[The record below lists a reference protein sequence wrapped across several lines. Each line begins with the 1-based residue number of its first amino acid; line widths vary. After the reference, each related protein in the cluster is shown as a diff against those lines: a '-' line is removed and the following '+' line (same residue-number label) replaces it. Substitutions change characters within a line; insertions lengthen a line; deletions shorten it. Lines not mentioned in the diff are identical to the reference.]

1 MEQYVANVKLALSR
15 YSDFQGRSGRSE
27 YWYFV
32 LFNILMSFLANVLDR
47 YLIVPALSV
56 GLASIALTLVLI
68 VPGLA
73 VSVRRLH
80 DVGKSGWWLLIAVVP
95 VVGLVYLVYLFV
107 QPGKTTRSASPTGAI
122 IPDAAP

>member
-1 MEQYVANVKLALSR
+1 
-15 YSDFQGRSGRSE
+15 
-27 YWYFV
+27 
-32 LFNILMSFLANVLDR
+32 MSFLANVLDR